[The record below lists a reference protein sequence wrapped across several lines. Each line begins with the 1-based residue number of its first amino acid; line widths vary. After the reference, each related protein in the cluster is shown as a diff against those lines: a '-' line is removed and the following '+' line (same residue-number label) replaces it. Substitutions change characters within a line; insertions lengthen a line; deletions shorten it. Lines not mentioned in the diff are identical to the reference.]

1 MPRTLPRPISEFEAV
16 IRAISKQRNEH
27 VVLVGGHAVNVW
39 AHTFQKQLGEK
50 LEPHGALMSGDMDIY
65 GTRGAL
71 LSLHKDLGGQL
82 LLSGPREIID
92 GTIIIGEGP
101 DTRDIDVL
109 RTVNGLPPIEAKDTV
124 TLNVCGY
131 DIAVLFPHLL
141 LQGKLENAL
150 HLDQK
155 GRQDVK
161 HVKILALVLP
171 EFLKMTLDLTNPG
184 KERDVLKLL
193 RDVLKVLASEN
204 ARAFSKLYGLSFNE
218 AMPPSL
224 FTRSSLPRIVRFG
237 NQQLPRAFPIGQPP
251 EGST

>member
-1 MPRTLPRPISEFEAV
+1 MARTLPRPVTDFEAV
-16 IRAISKQRNEH
+16 IRAISRQRGEP

-39 AHTFQKQLGEK
+39 ANAFQSSIGEK
-50 LEPHGALMSGDMDIY
+50 LKPHGALTSGDMDIY

-82 LLSGPREIID
+82 RLSGPREIID
-92 GTIIIGEGP
+92 GTIIIGEEP

-109 RTVNGLPPIEAKDTV
+109 RAVNGLPRIEAKDTV
-124 TLNVCGY
+124 TLKVCGY
-131 DIAVLFPHLL
+131 DIPVLFPHLL

-171 EFLKMTLDLTNPG
+171 EFLKISLKSAGPAG
-184 KERDVLKLL
+184 EKDVLKLVQDTL
-193 RDVLKVLASEN
+193 RVLTSEN
-204 ARAFSKLYGLSFNE
+204 AGAFAKLHKHNFAE
-218 AMPPSL
+218 AIPPSL
-224 FTRSSLPRIVRFG
+224 FATSSFPLIANFG
-237 NQQLPRAFPIGQPP
+237 KQQLPRAFA
-251 EGST
+251 S